1 MISRRGLVGCSAA
14 VLVPGVTT
22 RLARAKDLT
31 TVTVV
36 QSSLSFNF
44 VPMFVAQSAGY
55 FKQEGIDLNV
65 VLAGGGPKAMTGL
78 IGGGGQFSCS
88 VLFDG
93 IMAHRRGLDDVRAL
107 ATLSLFQGPLVV
119 LASVAKQRGLALD
132 QPLKQRLQE
141 MKGLRIGVTTPGATS
156 DLFMRYLFRSNGMNP
171 DTDLQIVPLGGVSEQ
186 IAAMQAGRVDG
197 ASCLPPVDVILARQ
211 GLTVNVIDRMK
222 DLPQLAGVSY
232 GTLYGLAS
240 YNKAHPDVVNGV
252 ARAITRATM
261 LIAHDPDAARSATRP
276 FLKSLDPETFDA
288 AWAAYLPVFPTS
300 PDITQES
307 YEKELEFEKAV
318 LPAAN
323 NTAVP
328 YDQVVDASFVRRA
341 MQDLAH

>member
-1 MISRRGLVGCSAA
+1 MISRRAFVGTSAA
-14 VLVPGVTT
+14 MLLPPLAT
-22 RLARAKDLT
+22 ARAGDLMQ
-31 TVTVV
+31 VTLV

-44 VPMFVAQSAGY
+44 VPLLVAQTAGY
-55 FKQEGIDLNV
+55 FKQEGIELSV

-78 IGGGGQFSCS
+78 IGGGGQFSAS

-119 LASVAKQRGLALD
+119 LKDVAKQRGLSLE
-132 QPLKQRLQE
+132 QPLKQRLAA
-141 MKGLRIGVTTPGATS
+141 MTGLRLGITTPGATS

-171 DTDLQIVPLGGVSEQ
+171 DQDLQIVPLGGVSEQ

-197 ASCLPPVDVILARQ
+197 ASCLPPVDVITARM

-240 YNKAHPDVVNGV
+240 YNKAHPEVVNGV
-252 ARAITRATM
+252 ARAVTRATM
-261 LIAHDPDAARSATRP
+261 LIGRDPDAARNAARP
-276 FLKSLDPETFDA
+276 FLKSLDAETFDA

-300 PDITQES
+300 PDITEAS
-307 YEKELEFEKAV
+307 YNKELEFEKAV
-318 LPAAN
+318 LPPSDGS
-323 NTAVP
+323 VP